1 MAMKPVKPK
10 VMAKPKPRKPATA
23 ATKPRKPVEKPKAPR
38 GSKSDKQMGDMNQRE
53 SYNAKRDANNK
64 AVARWAPMKVTTS
77 ADKVTKSRAGLKV
90 KGEKTLYPLHKEVLA
105 ARKLRNEQRAGGKAG
120 VTSAGKSNPKKRPAG
135 TGGSMPKY
143 IPSAKA
149 IKNTIKKSQRS
160 K

>member
-1 MAMKPVKPK
+1 MAIKPK
-10 VMAKPKPRKPATA
+10 NPKIVMAKPKPRKPATSVA
-23 ATKPRKPVEKPKAPR
+23 KPKASR

-90 KGEKTLYPLHKEVLA
+90 KGEKTLYPMHKEVLA

-143 IPSAKA
+143 TPSPKAMRSA
-149 IKNTIKKSQRS
+149 IKKARS

>member
-1 MAMKPVKPK
+1 MAMKKMTGASKPAAK
-10 VMAKPKPRKPATA
+10 MAAKAKPS
-23 ATKPRKPVEKPKAPR
+23 R
-38 GSKSDKQMGDMNQRE
+38 GSKTDKQMGDMNQRE

-64 AVARWAPMKVTTS
+64 VVAKYAPLKVNTS
-77 ADKVTKSRAGLKV
+77 ADKVSKSSTGVKV
-90 KGEKTLYPLHKEVLA
+90 KGETPRYSMHKEVLA
-105 ARKLRNEQRAGGKAG
+105 ARKKRNEQRAGGKVG

-149 IKNTIKKSQRS
+149 VKNTIKKSQRS